1 MVQNATE
8 GKKDVRRV
16 NVGQGCSNRG
26 LGIVAVTV
34 INWGQLMKGGI
45 NYTRYNSYS
54 RDKSSSETQRLLAGT
69 MQYFRASDIFGPKF
83 TLSADSPGNLFL
95 PNQFQKWSNS
105 VPLIGQ
111 KNINQR

>member
-34 INWGQLMKGGI
+34 INWGRLMKGGI
-45 NYTRYNSYS
+45 NYTSITVITGLNHPRKPSGYCSGRCNIFE
-54 RDKSSSETQRLLAGT
+54 RAIFWAKV
-69 MQYFRASDIFGPKF
+69 YFKCFR
-83 TLSADSPGNLFL
+83 T
-95 PNQFQKWSNS
+95 
-105 VPLIGQ
+105 
-111 KNINQR
+111 